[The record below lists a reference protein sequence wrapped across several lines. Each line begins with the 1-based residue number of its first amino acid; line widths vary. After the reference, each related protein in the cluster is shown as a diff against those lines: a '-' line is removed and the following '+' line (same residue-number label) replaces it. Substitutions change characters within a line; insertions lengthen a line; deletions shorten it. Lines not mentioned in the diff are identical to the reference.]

1 MAEACTHLLLGCMG
15 AEEHSQFKD
24 HVEHAVGAVG
34 LQQLYNVGVFQ
45 HVADAGFPLQIW
57 EDRNQ
62 TMFTF
67 NKKKIAGAQ
76 LLQKA
81 LV

>member
-1 MAEACTHLLLGCMG
+1 MC

-34 LQQLYNVGVFQ
+34 LQQLHNVGVFQ
-45 HVADAGFPLQIW
+45 HVADAGFSLQIW

-67 NKKKIAGAQ
+67 NKKNHSRSVVTSER
-76 LLQKA
+76 A
-81 LV
+81 LPWFKMIHYV